1 MRRYDLTKNTFL
13 PTYLST
19 YLPSLEN
26 SARRKLN
33 EQTMCFK
40 YEFHIIN
47 NISMSNSDAFIH
59 HTCSIICQPEDLLKH
74 HRTQRKTFYKT
85 SGEPPKRHVAVE
97 SNISSRRDIGRSRFY
112 TQSFLP
118 CCIRLLR
125 LDCGPTLSTEE
136 VQEGQRRKGES
147 DAFF

>member
-1 MRRYDLTKNTFL
+1 MN
-13 PTYLST
+13 
-19 YLPSLEN
+19 
-26 SARRKLN
+26 KLCVIKK
-33 EQTMCFK
+33 CFK
-40 YEFHIIN
+40 YEFHIIH
-47 NISMSNSDAFIH
+47 NISMSNSDAFIP

-74 HRTQRKTFYKT
+74 HMTQRRTLYKT
-85 SGEPPKRHVAVE
+85 PGEPPKRHLAVE

-136 VQEGQRRKGES
+136 VQEGQRRKGEG
-147 DAFF
+147 DAFFGGLDMCGFGLLGINWTMWKWRDFEDL